1 MPVAAIVMIV
11 LFVVLVLAVAAYLVR
26 VILILRHVNDQLGK
40 ITFGVRAI
48 AHQTQPI
55 NELTESMNTNLGAV
69 AGALGALVD
78 DVTAAEDPAADE
90 TAA

>member
-1 MPVAAIVMIV
+1 MSGAAIVSII
-11 LFVVLVLAVAAYLVR
+11 LFSVLVLAVAAYLFR

-48 AHQTQPI
+48 AFQTKPI
-55 NELTESMNTNLGAV
+55 NELTESMNANLGAV

-78 DVTAAEDPAADE
+78 DLSKVDEPAA
-90 TAA
+90 